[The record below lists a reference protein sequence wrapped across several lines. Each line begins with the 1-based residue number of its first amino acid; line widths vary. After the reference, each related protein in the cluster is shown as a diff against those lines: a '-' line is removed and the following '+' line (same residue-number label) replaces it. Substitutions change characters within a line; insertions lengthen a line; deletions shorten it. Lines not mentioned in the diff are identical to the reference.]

1 MPRGCPAGESSGTG
15 SQATS
20 AHTEHSEEYN
30 VQLHHPPF
38 HTAVPA
44 LLLALAVLV
53 VGVAGTATAAKL
65 ITGKQIKNETITAKD
80 VKNGSLKEA
89 DLKPGVKAKL
99 NAPNVAGLRGRHRDR
114 DLVGSG
120 SQETVY
126 VACTA
131 GKVVTAGGSLW
142 ENTSVETVLISS
154 LPQRVIRGDALLYDD
169 PQPGFA
175 DGWKVEARH
184 NGLDPQD
191 LTAYAI
197 CVNPV

>member
-1 MPRGCPAGESSGTG
+1 MSST
-15 SQATS
+15 T
-20 AHTEHSEEYN
+20 TRR
-30 VQLHHPPF
+30 F
-38 HTAVPA
+38 HKAVPA

-65 ITGKQIKNETITAKD
+65 ITGKQIKNETITATD

-89 DLKPGVKAKL
+89 DLKKGVKAKL
-99 NAPNVAGLRGRHRDR
+99 NAPSVKGYEVVTESVT
-114 DLVGSG
+114 VGSG
-120 SQETVY
+120 SQETAY

-131 GKVVTAGGSLW
+131 GKVVLSGGSLW
-142 ENTSVETVLISS
+142 EDTSVETLIISS

>member
-1 MPRGCPAGESSGTG
+1 MSSST
-15 SQATS
+15 TRR
-20 AHTEHSEEYN
+20 
-30 VQLHHPPF
+30 F
-38 HTAVPA
+38 KAVPA

-89 DLKPGVKAKL
+89 DLKAGVKAKL
-99 NAPNVAGLRGRHRDR
+99 NAPSVKGYEVVTETVT
-114 DLVGSG
+114 VGSG

-142 ENTSVETVLISS
+142 ENTSVETAIISS
-154 LPQRVIRGDALLYDD
+154 LPQRVIRGDALLFDD

-191 LTAYAI
+191 LTGYAI